1 MRPVQENPHYK
12 ADRYLAPPLD
22 IALRAEGLPKL
33 RGVEVSNHF
42 GVGRGRRRNWREA
55 KINGKKSWFWWKGC
69 AKKEKP
75 SPFPPITGVPTMNHV
90 LISGCRSDQTSADAL
105 INGRYNG
112 AFSRYFIDAV
122 RMMGNK
128 SIAEIHGVARKTIL
142 DAGYTQETQLEG
154 SDTLI
159 KGPFFNA

>member
-1 MRPVQENPHYK
+1 M
-12 ADRYLAPPLD
+12 PPPID

-33 RGVEVSNHF
+33 KGVEVSNHI
-42 GVGRGRRRNWREA
+42 GIGKGRRRNWREA
-55 KINGKKSWFWWKGC
+55 KANGKKKSWFWWKGC

-112 AFSRYFIDAV
+112 ALSRHLIDAV